1 MQIAYHLGAHC
12 TDEDRLV
19 RALLKNRG
27 TLGAAGIVVPSPRS
41 YRQILPRV
49 AKSLRGAPA
58 GAETQ
63 QVILDAVMEADEAER
78 LVFSHDCLLCYPVNT
93 ITKQGFYAT
102 APQRVAAYCNL
113 FPEAQSEFFLA
124 LRNPATLVP
133 TLIERVNEGSY
144 DTIMGDQSPIALRW
158 APVIRRIVAAVP
170 DIALTVWCNEDT
182 PLLWPEILRAVA
194 GLGPEA
200 ALEGDFDLLAAIM
213 TEEGLVKLKAYLET
227 HPPASVEQR
236 RRATTAHLEKYARP
250 EEIEVEVD
258 LPGWSA
264 ELVAALT
271 AAYEEDCA
279 EIADMAEITFL
290 AP

>member
-12 TDEDRLV
+12 TDEDRLI

-27 TLGAAGIVVPSPRS
+27 TLGAAGIVLPSPRS
-41 YRQILPRV
+41 YRQLLPKV

-63 QVILDAVMEADEAER
+63 QVILDAVMEADTAER

-93 ITKQGFYAT
+93 ISRQGFYAP
-102 APQRVAAYCNL
+102 APQRIAAYSNL
-113 FPEAQSEFFLA
+113 FPKAQTEFFLA

-133 TLIERVNEGSY
+133 ALIERVNDGTY
-144 DTIMGDQSPIALRW
+144 ATVMGDQSPHSLRW
-158 APVIRRIVAAVP
+158 APVIRSILAAVP
-170 DIALTVWCNEDT
+170 GISLTLWCNEDT

-200 ALEGDFDLLAAIM
+200 ALDGDFDLLAAIM
-213 TEEGLVKLKAYLET
+213 TDEGLVKLKAYLET
-227 HPPASVEQR
+227 HPPASADQR
-236 RRATTAHLEKYARP
+236 RRATTAFLEKYARP

-264 ELVAALT
+264 DLVAALT

-279 EIADMAEITFL
+279 EIAEMDEVNFL
-290 AP
+290 TP